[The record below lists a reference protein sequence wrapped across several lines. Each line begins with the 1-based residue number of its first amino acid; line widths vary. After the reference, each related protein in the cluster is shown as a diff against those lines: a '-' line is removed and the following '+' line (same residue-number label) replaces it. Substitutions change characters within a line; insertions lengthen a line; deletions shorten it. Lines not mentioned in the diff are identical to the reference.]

1 MNKIIQVRTMN
12 ERDQKKKILQKL
24 SSFQVQIDKI
34 YRDIDY
40 GYLILSHHNLN

>member
-12 ERDQKKKILQKL
+12 ERDKKFFLQKL

-34 YRDIDY
+34 
-40 GYLILSHHNLN
+40 

>member
-12 ERDQKKKILQKL
+12 ERTKKFFLQKL
-24 SSFQVQIDKI
+24 SSFQVQIAKI

>member
-1 MNKIIQVRTMN
+1 MNKITQTNTMN
-12 ERDQKKKILQKL
+12 ERDQKKNLQKL